1 MTGARRSELLALRW
15 RDVDL
20 SAGTGTINR
29 GRTKG
34 FDGQVFAGRT
44 KSERSRRTIDI
55 DPATV
60 RALVEHRQG
69 QDVLNIDGLI
79 FTYAADGKPL
89 HPDGV
94 TQRFHYRVRE
104 AGLKRVS
111 FKGLRRTHATLLL
124 KGGEP
129 LHVVS
134 RRLGH
139 ADEAF
144 TARQYA
150 HVQAGQQADAAARFA
165 AAVDGR

>member
-20 SAGTGTINR
+20 AAGTVTINR

-34 FDGQVFAGRT
+34 FDGQVSAGRT
-44 KSERSRRTIDI
+44 KSERSRRTIDV

-60 RALVEHRQG
+60 QALAEHRRR
-69 QDVLNIDGLI
+69 QDVLSIDGLI
-79 FTYAADGKPL
+79 FTYATDGKPL

-94 TQRFHYRVRE
+94 TQRFEYRVRE
-104 AGLKRVS
+104 ASLKRIS
-111 FKGLRRTHATLLL
+111 FKGLRHTHATLLL
-124 KGGEP
+124 KDGVP

-139 ADEAF
+139 ANEAF

-150 HVQAGQQADAAARFA
+150 HVQAGQQAEAAARFA
-165 AAVDGR
+165 ATVDGS